1 MTIFLQKK
9 KKSKV
14 VRVLIL
20 SFMKLFTYVWLG
32 DAIHAKKTRCFLCDF
47 IFRCVQIMPNQAKTY
62 FRT

>member
-14 VRVLIL
+14 VHVLIL
-20 SFMKLFTYVWLG
+20 RFMKLFTYVRLG
-32 DAIHAKKTRCFLCDF
+32 DAIHAKKTRCVLCDF